1 MKLTT
6 LFKGFFDSEKIG
18 GILLLV
24 CTIVS
29 LAIANSGWG
38 GAYTHFWHAKLDLS
52 FAGLNLNYSIEHW
65 INDGLMTIFFLLVG
79 LEIERELYA
88 GELSSLSNSILPVVA
103 AVGGMLVPAAVH
115 FFFNA
120 GTATQS
126 GFGIPMAT
134 DIAFALGMLALAGNR
149 VPYSVKIF
157 LTALAII
164 DDIGAILVIAIFYNT
179 GVQWLYLGIS
189 AGILG
194 GLLLLSRIGVKH
206 LAVYLIPGLVLWYC
220 MMQSGI
226 HPTIAG
232 VLLAFVIPFSGEDI
246 STPSY
251 KLQHFLHKPVA
262 FIVVPLF
269 ALANTGIILE
279 SGWLSQMT
287 TTNSIGIITGL
298 VIGKPLGI
306 LLFCW
311 IVVKFFRITLPSNAG
326 WKHLLGAAVLA
337 GIGFTM
343 SIFIS
348 NLAFSNAQTISYAKV
363 SVLLASLTA
372 TVLGLS
378 LLFTIKPVPEGKE
391 EGYERLPDG
400 LAQ

>member
-1 MKLTT
+1 MKWTR
-6 LFKGFFDSEKIG
+6 LFRGFFESERIG
-18 GILLLV
+18 GIILLF

-29 LAIANSGWG
+29 LAIANSIWG
-38 GAYTHFWHAKLDLS
+38 EGYTHFWHSSADLS
-52 FAGLNLNYSIEHW
+52 FAGLDLNFTVEQW

-88 GELSSLSNSILPVVA
+88 GELSSFSNAILPVGA
-103 AVGGMLVPAAVH
+103 AVGGMLVPAAIH
-115 FFFNA
+115 FLFNG
-120 GTATQS
+120 GTPMQH

-149 VPYSVKIF
+149 VPYSLKIF

-164 DDIGAILVIAIFYNT
+164 DDLGAILVIALFYSS
-179 GVQWLYLGIS
+179 GIQWLYLGIS
-189 AGILG
+189 AGILA
-194 GLLLLSRIGVKH
+194 GLFILSKFKVYH
-206 LAVYLIPGLVLWYC
+206 LAFYLIPGIVLWYC

-232 VLLAFVIPFSGEDI
+232 VLLAFTIPFSGETA

-262 FIVVPLF
+262 FFIVPVF

-279 SGWLSQMT
+279 EGWLSQMT
-287 TTNSIGIITGL
+287 TNNSLGIIAGL
-298 VIGKPLGI
+298 VVGKPVGI
-306 LLFCW
+306 LLFCGLL
-311 IVVKFFRITLPSNAG
+311 ILVFNVKLPPNVRWG
-326 WKHLLGAAVLA
+326 HLTGAAILA

-348 NLAFSNAQTISYAKV
+348 NLAFTDPDLVSYSKV
-363 SVLLASLTA
+363 AVLLGSLLA
-372 TVLGLS
+372 TILGLL
-378 LLFTIKPVPEGKE
+378 LLFTATKPIIPREA
-391 EGYERLPDG
+391 R
-400 LAQ
+400 